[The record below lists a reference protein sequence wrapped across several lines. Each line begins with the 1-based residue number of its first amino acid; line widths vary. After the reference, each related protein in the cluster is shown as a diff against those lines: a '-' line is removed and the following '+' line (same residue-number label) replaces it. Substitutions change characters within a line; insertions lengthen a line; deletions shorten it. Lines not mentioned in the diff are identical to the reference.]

1 MDNQLSIINKKPVTI
16 VAIIVP
22 KTARIIII
30 PIFLKIYYLLV
41 TKADSKMIG
50 GKRRT
55 INI

>member
-30 PIFLKIYYLLV
+30 PIFLKKYYLLV
-41 TKADSKMIG
+41 TKEDSKMIG
-50 GKRRT
+50 GKRKT
-55 INI
+55 KNI